1 MGVAVRS
8 ANCCSALTRGPE
20 IRAERELS
28 DLGTPKTQKEFL
40 FLVLFLLDKGEKGQL
55 SALKSKRAVA
65 FLRFLELMRQTL
77 SVLPVGT
84 FARGSASNGQEVIP

>member
-1 MGVAVRS
+1 MSGQRPDPRS
-8 ANCCSALTRGPE
+8 A
-20 IRAERELS
+20 

-65 FLRFLELMRQTL
+65 FLRFLELMRQTDMM
-77 SVLPVGT
+77 VKHHMNEKQI
-84 FARGSASNGQEVIP
+84 AKKKKEVYN